1 MNLPTIPLASI
12 HLFPVKSM
20 RGHAIDTAV
29 VEPRGLHGDRR
40 WMLVDAN
47 ARFITARQHP
57 GLLKC
62 SAELIRDGLVLFAP
76 DGSVR
81 DVGEPALSEP
91 TIEVGIWKSSSPARV
106 AEAAINDWLSRQ
118 IGIAVRLVHMAED
131 CLRSVSRDWSKP
143 GDIVSFADGFPL
155 LLIGSASL
163 DHLNAKLTTPVSM
176 ANFRPNLVAKTDTPH
191 VEDRWKRIAIGDV
204 EFDVV
209 KPCTRCVLTTID
221 PDSATPAASGEPLAT
236 LKTYRREAL
245 GVTFGQN
252 LIARTFGRIDAGAPL
267 RVLE

>member
-1 MNLPTIPLASI
+1 MNLLSI
-12 HLFPVKSM
+12 LLYPVKSM
-20 RGHAIDTAV
+20 RGFATTTAD
-29 VEPRGLHGDRR
+29 VEARGLRGDRR

-57 GLLKC
+57 RLLKF
-62 SAELIRDGLVLFAP
+62 SAEPIRDGLVLFAP
-76 DGSVR
+76 DRSVR
-81 DVGEPALSEP
+81 DVGEPPPSAP

-106 AEAAINDWLSRQ
+106 ADAEINDWLSQ
-118 IGIAVRLVHMAED
+118 HVGIDVRLVHMADD
-131 CLRSVSRDWSKP
+131 CVRSVSRDWSKS

-155 LLIGSASL
+155 LLIGTASL
-163 DHLNAKLTTPVSM
+163 DQLNAKLPRPVSM
-176 ANFRPNLVAKTDTPH
+176 ANFRPNLVVNTATAH
-191 VEDRWKRIAIGDV
+191 VEDGWKRIAIGDV

-221 PDSATPAASGEPLAT
+221 PDDATPAADGEPLAT
-236 LKTYRREAL
+236 LKTYRREAI

-252 LIARTFGRIDAGAPL
+252 LIPRSLGTISADLPV

>member
-1 MNLPTIPLASI
+1 MT
-12 HLFPVKSM
+12 
-20 RGHAIDTAV
+20 TAN
-29 VEPRGLHGDRR
+29 VEARGLHGDRR

-47 ARFITARQHP
+47 ARFVTARQHP
-57 GLLKC
+57 RLLSF

-76 DGSVR
+76 DGSAR

-91 TIEVGIWKSSSPARV
+91 LIEVGIWKSSSPARV
-106 AEAAINDWLSRQ
+106 ADDAINQWLSQ
-118 IGIAVRLVHMAED
+118 QLGINVRLVHMADD
-131 CLRSVSRDWSKP
+131 CVRHVSRAWSKP

-163 DHLNAKLTTPVSM
+163 ELLNSKLSTPVSM
-176 ANFRPNLVAKTDTPH
+176 ANFRPNLVLRTAAAH

-204 EFDVV
+204 EFDIV

-221 PDSATPAASGEPLAT
+221 PDSATSAANGEPLAM

-252 LIARTFGRIDAGAPL
+252 LIARTFGLIDAGAPL

>member
-1 MNLPTIPLASI
+1 MHLSSI
-12 HLFPVKSM
+12 LLYPVKSM
-20 RGHAIDTAV
+20 RGHAVAAAD
-29 VEPRGLHGDRR
+29 VESRGLHGDRR

-47 ARFITARQHP
+47 ARFVTARQHP
-57 GLLKC
+57 RLLQF

-81 DVGEPALSEP
+81 DVGEPLRSAQ
-91 TIEVGIWKSSSPARV
+91 TIDVGIWKSSSPARV
-106 AEAAINDWLSRQ
+106 ADAEINDWLSQRL
-118 IGIAVRLVHMAED
+118 GIDVRLVHMADD
-131 CLRSVSRDWSKP
+131 CVRSVAVEWSRP

-163 DHLNAKLTTPVSM
+163 DGLNARLARPVTM
-176 ANFRPNLVAKTDTPH
+176 ANFRPSLVVQTAVPH
-191 VEDRWKRIAIGDV
+191 VEDTWRRIAIGNA

-221 PDSATPAASGEPLAT
+221 PDDATPAADGEPLAT
-236 LKTYRREAL
+236 LKTYRREAI

-252 LIARTFGRIDAGAPL
+252 LIPRSLGAIAANLPV